1 MTGGENERKET
12 AKNLVGGCAVRSDSG
27 VGTDIQRCFFGK
39 GLMLL
44 GLNFLITV
52 LNKDLAEAMM
62 EKRIAEDEKGVFFAY
77 VCAGLLL
84 TAFAMIDAK
93 IGAERINRKLRDR
106 D

>member
-1 MTGGENERKET
+1 MKERKLRKT
-12 AKNLVGGCAVRSDSG
+12 WLAVVLSALIPG
-27 VGTDIQRCFFGK
+27 LGQIYNGIFGK

-44 GLNFLITV
+44 SLNFLITV

-77 VCAGLLL
+77 VFAGLLL

-93 IGAERINRKLRDR
+93 IGAERINRKLRKR

>member
-1 MTGGENERKET
+1 MLSALIPGLGQIYN
-12 AKNLVGGCAVRSDSG
+12 G
-27 VGTDIQRCFFGK
+27 VFGK